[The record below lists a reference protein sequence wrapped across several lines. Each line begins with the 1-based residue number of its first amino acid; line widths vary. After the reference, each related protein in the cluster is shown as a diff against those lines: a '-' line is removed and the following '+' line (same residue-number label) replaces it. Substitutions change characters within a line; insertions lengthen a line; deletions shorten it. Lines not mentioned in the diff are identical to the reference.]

1 MRSIILILSFSFLCG
16 TNVPFKVGE
25 SLNYKASF
33 SGIDAATGRLEVLG
47 IEKINNVSTYHVQ
60 FSANTHGFANFLF
73 PIRDVIDLWLD
84 ENSLVPIRVKKNIS
98 ERKYKKKSVS
108 NLFQNQGFAIVR
120 NDTISNDTISMGMGT
135 HSPYSLFYFFRNK
148 NLSKIDGEIFT
159 TIEGKKVTPLKMKV
173 TEGINIAVPVGDFNC
188 TEVTPMRIDNKEFK
202 NEATMSIW
210 FSNDKHRYPVQIWI
224 KMKFGAFVLKLDEI
238 TN

>member
-47 IEKINNVSTYHVQ
+47 IETINNVSTYHVR
-60 FSANTHGFANFLF
+60 FSA
-73 PIRDVIDLWLD
+73 WLD

-98 ERKYKKKSVS
+98 EGKYEKKSES
-108 NLFQNQGFAIVR
+108 NLSQNQGFAIVR
-120 NDTISNDTISMGMGT
+120 NDTISMGMGT

-148 NLSKIDGEIFT
+148 NLSKIDGEIFS
-159 TIEGKKVTPLKMKV
+159 TIDGKKITPLKMKV
-173 TEGINIAVPVGDFNC
+173 TDGIKIRVPIGEFNC
-188 TEVTPMRIDNKEFK
+188 TKVTPMRIDKKKFK

-210 FSNDKHRYPVQIWI
+210 FSNDEHRYPVKIWL

>member
-47 IEKINNVSTYHVQ
+47 IETINNVSTYHVR
-60 FSANTHGFANFLF
+60 FSANTHGFANYLF

-98 ERKYKKKSVS
+98 EGKYEKKSES
-108 NLFQNQGFAIVR
+108 DLSQNQGFAIVR
-120 NDTISNDTISMGMGT
+120 NDTISMGMGT

-148 NLSKIDGEIFT
+148 NLSKIDGEIFS
-159 TIEGKKVTPLKMKV
+159 TIDGKKITPLKMKV
-173 TEGINIAVPVGDFNC
+173 TDGIKIRVPIGEFNC
-188 TEVTPMRIDNKEFK
+188 IKVTPMRTDKKKFK

-210 FSNDKHRYPVQIWI
+210 FSNDEHRYPVQIWL
-224 KMKFGAFVLKLDEI
+224 KMKFEAFVLKLDEI

>member
-1 MRSIILILSFSFLCG
+1 MRLIILILSFSYLYG

-47 IEKINNVSTYHVQ
+47 IETINNVSTYHVR
-60 FSANTHGFANFLF
+60 FSANTHGFANYLF
-73 PIRDVIDLWLD
+73 QIRDVIDLWLD

-98 ERKYKKKSVS
+98 EGKYKKKSES
-108 NLFQNQGFAIVR
+108 NLFQSQGFAIVR
-120 NDTISNDTISMGMGT
+120 HDTISIGKGT
-135 HSPYSLFYFFRNK
+135 HSPYSLFYLFRNK
-148 NLSKIDGEIFT
+148 NLSKIDGKIFS
-159 TIEGKKVTPLKMKV
+159 TIEGEKVTPLKMKV
-173 TEGINIAVPVGDFNC
+173 TEGINIGVPVGDFNC
-188 TEVTPMRIDNKEFK
+188 TEVTPTRIDKKKFK

-210 FSNDKHRYPVQIWI
+210 FSNDEHRYPVKIWL
-224 KMKFGAFVLKLDEI
+224 KMKFGAFVLKLDKI

>member
-1 MRSIILILSFSFLCG
+1 MRSIILILFFSFLCG

-33 SGIDAATGRLEVLG
+33 SGIGAATLGTGRLEVLG
-47 IEKINNVSTYHVQ
+47 IETINNVSTYHVR

-84 ENSLVPIRVKKNIS
+84 ENSLAPIRVKKDIS
-98 ERKYKKKSVS
+98 EGKYKKKSIS
-108 NLFQNQGFAIVR
+108 NLSQSRGFAIVR
-120 NDTISNDTISMGMGT
+120 NDTISMAMGT

-148 NLSKIDGEIFT
+148 KLTKIDGEIFS

-173 TEGINIAVPVGDFNC
+173 TEGINIGVPVGNFNC
-188 TEVTPMRIDNKEFK
+188 TEVTPTRTDKKKFK

-210 FSNDKHRYPVQIWI
+210 FSNDEHRYPVQIWL
-224 KMKFGAFVLKLDEI
+224 KMKFGALVLKLDEI

>member
-47 IEKINNVSTYHVQ
+47 IETINNVSTYHVR
-60 FSANTHGFANFLF
+60 FSANTHGVANFLF
-73 PIRDVIDLWLD
+73 PIRDVIDLWPD
-84 ENSLVPIRVKKNIS
+84 ENSLAPIRIKKYIS
-98 ERKYKKKSVS
+98 EGKYEKKSES
-108 NLFQNQGFAIVR
+108 NLSQNQGFAIVR
-120 NDTISNDTISMGMGT
+120 NDTISMGMGT

-148 NLSKIDGEIFT
+148 NLSKIDGEIFS
-159 TIEGKKVTPLKMKV
+159 TIDGKKITPLKMKV
-173 TEGINIAVPVGDFNC
+173 TDGIKIRVPIGEFNC
-188 TEVTPMRIDNKEFK
+188 TKVTPMRIDKKKFK

-210 FSNDKHRYPVQIWI
+210 FTNDEHRYPVQIWL
-224 KMKFGAFVLKLDEI
+224 KMKFGAFVLKLEEI
-238 TN
+238 SN

>member
-47 IEKINNVSTYHVQ
+47 IETINSVSTYHVR
-60 FSANTHGFANFLF
+60 FSANTHGFANYLF

-84 ENSLVPIRVKKNIS
+84 ENSLAPIRVKKNIS
-98 ERKYKKKSVS
+98 EGKYKKKSVS
-108 NLFQNQGFAIVR
+108 NLSQSQGFAIVR
-120 NDTISNDTISMGMGT
+120 NDTISMGMGT

-148 NLSKIDGEIFT
+148 NLSKIDGEIFS
-159 TIEGKKVTPLKMKV
+159 TIDGKKITPLKMKV
-173 TEGINIAVPVGDFNC
+173 TEGINIGVPVGNFNC
-188 TEVTPMRIDNKEFK
+188 TEVTPMRIDKKKFK

-210 FSNDKHRYPVQIWI
+210 FSNDKHRYPVKIWL

>member
-47 IEKINNVSTYHVQ
+47 IETINNVSTYHVR
-60 FSANTHGFANFLF
+60 FSANTHGVANFLF

-98 ERKYKKKSVS
+98 EGKYEKKSES
-108 NLFQNQGFAIVR
+108 DLSQNQGFAIVR
-120 NDTISNDTISMGMGT
+120 NDTISMGMGT

-148 NLSKIDGEIFT
+148 NY
-159 TIEGKKVTPLKMKV
+159 
-173 TEGINIAVPVGDFNC
+173 C
-188 TEVTPMRIDNKEFK
+188 
-202 NEATMSIW
+202 
-210 FSNDKHRYPVQIWI
+210 RY
-224 KMKFGAFVLKLDEI
+224 
-238 TN
+238 

>member
-47 IEKINNVSTYHVQ
+47 IEMINNVSTYHVR
-60 FSANTHGFANFLF
+60 FSANTHGVANFLF
-73 PIRDVIDLWLD
+73 PISDVIDLWLD
-84 ENSLVPIRVKKNIS
+84 ENSLAPIRVKKDIS
-98 ERKYKKKSVS
+98 EGKYEKKSES
-108 NLFQNQGFAIVR
+108 DLSQDQGFAIVR
-120 NDTISNDTISMGMGT
+120 NDTISMGMGT

-148 NLSKIDGEIFT
+148 NLSKIDGEIFS
-159 TIEGKKVTPLKMKV
+159 TIEGKKITPLKMKV
-173 TEGINIAVPVGDFNC
+173 TDEIKIRVPIGEFNC
-188 TEVTPMRIDNKEFK
+188 TKVTPMRIDKKKFK

-210 FSNDKHRYPVQIWI
+210 FSNDEHRYPVQIWL

>member
-1 MRSIILILSFSFLCG
+1 MRLIILILSFSYLYG

-47 IEKINNVSTYHVQ
+47 IETINNVSTYHVR

-73 PIRDVIDLWLD
+73 QIRDVIDLWLD

-98 ERKYKKKSVS
+98 ERKYEEKSVS
-108 NLFQNQGFAIVR
+108 NLSQNQGFAIVR
-120 NDTISNDTISMGMGT
+120 NDTISMGMGT

-148 NLSKIDGEIFT
+148 NLSKIDGEIFLRLK
-159 TIEGKKVTPLKMKV
+159 GKRSL
-173 TEGINIAVPVGDFNC
+173 
-188 TEVTPMRIDNKEFK
+188 
-202 NEATMSIW
+202 
-210 FSNDKHRYPVQIWI
+210 H
-224 KMKFGAFVLKLDEI
+224 
-238 TN
+238 

>member
-1 MRSIILILSFSFLCG
+1 MRLIILILSFSYLCG

-25 SLNYKASF
+25 SLKYNAAF

-47 IEKINNVSTYHVQ
+47 IETINNVSTYHVR
-60 FSANTHGFANFLF
+60 FSANTHGVANFLF

-84 ENSLVPIRVKKNIS
+84 KNSLAPIRVKKNIS
-98 ERKYKKKSVS
+98 EGKYKKRSES
-108 NLFQNQGFAIVR
+108 NLSQNQGFAIVR
-120 NDTISNDTISMGMGT
+120 NDTISIEKGT

-148 NLSKIDGEIFT
+148 NLLKIDGKIFS
-159 TIEGKKVTPLKMKV
+159 TIEGKKITPLKMKV
-173 TEGINIAVPVGDFNC
+173 TEDINIGVPVGDFNC
-188 TEVTPMRIDNKEFK
+188 TKVTPIRIDKKEFK
-202 NEATMSIW
+202 NDATMSIW
-210 FSNDKHRYPVQIWI
+210 FSNDKHRYPVKIWL

>member
-47 IEKINNVSTYHVQ
+47 IEMINNVSTYHVR
-60 FSANTHGFANFLF
+60 FSANTHGVANFLF

-84 ENSLVPIRVKKNIS
+84 KNSLAPIRVKKDIS
-98 ERKYKKKSVS
+98 EGKYKKKSKS
-108 NLFQNQGFAIVR
+108 DLSQNQGFAIVR
-120 NDTISNDTISMGMGT
+120 NDTISIGKGT

-148 NLSKIDGEIFT
+148 NLSKIDGEIFS
-159 TIEGKKVTPLKMKV
+159 TIEGKKITSLKMKV
-173 TEGINIAVPVGDFNC
+173 TDEIKIRVPIGEFNC
-188 TEVTPMRIDNKEFK
+188 TKVTPMRIDKKKFK

-210 FSNDKHRYPVQIWI
+210 FSNDEHRYPVQIWL
-224 KMKFGAFVLKLDEI
+224 KMKFGAFVLKLAEI

>member
-1 MRSIILILSFSFLCG
+1 MRSIILILSFSYLCG

-47 IEKINNVSTYHVQ
+47 IETINNVSTYHVR

-84 ENSLVPIRVKKNIS
+84 ENSLAPIRVKKDIS
-98 ERKYKKKSVS
+98 EGKYKKKSMS
-108 NLFQNQGFAIVR
+108 NLSQNQGFAIVR
-120 NDTISNDTISMGMGT
+120 NDTISMGMGT

-148 NLSKIDGEIFT
+148 NLSKIDGEIFS
-159 TIEGKKVTPLKMKV
+159 TIEGKKITPLKMKV
-173 TEGINIAVPVGDFNC
+173 TEGINISVPLGDFNC
-188 TEVTPMRIDNKEFK
+188 TEVTPTRIDKKKFK

-210 FSNDKHRYPVQIWI
+210 FSNDEHRYPVKIWL

>member
-1 MRSIILILSFSFLCG
+1 MRSIILILFFSYLCG

-25 SLNYKASF
+25 SLKYNASF

-47 IEKINNVSTYHVQ
+47 IETINNVSTYHVQ
-60 FSANTHGFANFLF
+60 FSASTHGVANFLF

-84 ENSLVPIRVKKNIS
+84 KNSLAPIRVKKNIS
-98 ERKYKKKSVS
+98 EGEYKKKSES
-108 NLFQNQGFAIVR
+108 NFSQSQGFAIVKH
-120 NDTISNDTISMGMGT
+120 DTISMGKGT

-148 NLSKIDGEIFT
+148 NLSKIDGEIFS

-173 TEGINIAVPVGDFNC
+173 TEGINIAVPVGYFNC
-188 TEVTPMRIDNKEFK
+188 TEVTPMRIDKKKFK

-210 FSNDKHRYPVQIWI
+210 FSNDKHRYPVKIWL
-224 KMKFGAFVLKLDEI
+224 KMKFGALVLKLDEI

>member
-1 MRSIILILSFSFLCG
+1 MRLIILILSFSYLCG

-25 SLNYKASF
+25 SLKYNAAF

-47 IEKINNVSTYHVQ
+47 IETINNVSTYHVR
-60 FSANTHGFANFLF
+60 FSANTHGVANYLF

-98 ERKYKKKSVS
+98 EGKYKKKSES
-108 NLFQNQGFAIVR
+108 DLSHNQGFAIVR
-120 NDTISNDTISMGMGT
+120 NDTISMGKGT

-148 NLSKIDGEIFT
+148 NLSKIDGEIFST
-159 TIEGKKVTPLKMKV
+159 IDGKKITTLKIKVTKGITIE
-173 TEGINIAVPVGDFNC
+173 VPTGDFNC
-188 TEVTPMRIDNKEFK
+188 TEVTPMQIDEKKFK

-210 FSNDKHRYPVQIWI
+210 FSNDEHRYPVQIWL

>member
-16 TNVPFKVGE
+16 ANVPFKVGE

-47 IEKINNVSTYHVQ
+47 IETINNVSTYHVR

-98 ERKYKKKSVS
+98 EGKYEKKSES
-108 NLFQNQGFAIVR
+108 NLSQNQGFAIVR
-120 NDTISNDTISMGMGT
+120 NDTISMGMGT

-148 NLSKIDGEIFT
+148 NLSKIDG
-159 TIEGKKVTPLKMKV
+159 
-173 TEGINIAVPVGDFNC
+173 
-188 TEVTPMRIDNKEFK
+188 
-202 NEATMSIW
+202 
-210 FSNDKHRYPVQIWI
+210 
-224 KMKFGAFVLKLDEI
+224 
-238 TN
+238 

>member
-1 MRSIILILSFSFLCG
+1 MRSIFLTLSFSFLCG

-47 IEKINNVSTYHVQ
+47 IETINNVSTYHVR

-98 ERKYKKKSVS
+98 EGKYEKKSES
-108 NLFQNQGFAIVR
+108 DLSQNQGFAIVR
-120 NDTISNDTISMGMGT
+120 NDTISMGMGT

-148 NLSKIDGEIFT
+148 NLSKIDGEIFS
-159 TIEGKKVTPLKMKV
+159 TIDGKKITPLKMKV
-173 TEGINIAVPVGDFNC
+173 TDGIKIRVPIGEFNC
-188 TEVTPMRIDNKEFK
+188 TKVTPMRIDEKKFK

-210 FSNDKHRYPVQIWI
+210 FSNDEHRYPVKIWL

>member
-47 IEKINNVSTYHVQ
+47 IETINNVSTYHVR
-60 FSANTHGFANFLF
+60 FSANTHGVANFLF

-84 ENSLVPIRVKKNIS
+84 ENSLAPIRVKKDIS
-98 ERKYKKKSVS
+98 VGKYEKKSES
-108 NLFQNQGFAIVR
+108 DLSQNQGFAIVR
-120 NDTISNDTISMGMGT
+120 NDTISMGIGT

-148 NLSKIDGEIFT
+148 NLSKIDGEIFS
-159 TIEGKKVTPLKMKV
+159 TIDGKKITPLKMKV
-173 TEGINIAVPVGDFNC
+173 TDEIKIRVPIGEFNC
-188 TEVTPMRIDNKEFK
+188 TKVTPMRIDKKKFK

-210 FSNDKHRYPVQIWI
+210 FSNDEHRYPVQIWL

>member
-33 SGIDAATGRLEVLG
+33 KGIDAATGRLEVLG
-47 IEKINNVSTYHVQ
+47 IETINNVSTYHVR
-60 FSANTHGFANFLF
+60 FSAKTYGFANFLF
-73 PIRDVIDLWLD
+73 PIQDVIDLWLD
-84 ENSLVPIRVKKNIS
+84 KNSLVPIRVKKNIS
-98 ERKYKKKSVS
+98 EGKYEKKSLL

-120 NDTISNDTISMGMGT
+120 NDTISMGIET

-159 TIEGKKVTPLKMKV
+159 TIEGKKITPLKMKV
-173 TEGINIAVPVGDFNC
+173 TEGINIGVPVGDFNC
-188 TEVTPMRIDNKEFK
+188 TEVTPTRIDKKKFK

-210 FSNDKHRYPVQIWI
+210 FSNDEYRYPVQIWL
-224 KMKFGAFVLKLDEI
+224 KMKYGPFILKLDEI

>member
-25 SLNYKASF
+25 SRNYKASF

-47 IEKINNVSTYHVQ
+47 IETINNVSTYHVR
-60 FSANTHGFANFLF
+60 FSANTHGVANFLF

-98 ERKYKKKSVS
+98 EGKYEKKSES
-108 NLFQNQGFAIVR
+108 DLSQNQGFAIVR
-120 NDTISNDTISMGMGT
+120 NDTISMGMGT

-148 NLSKIDGEIFT
+148 NLSKIDGEIFS
-159 TIEGKKVTPLKMKV
+159 TIDGKKITPLKMKV
-173 TEGINIAVPVGDFNC
+173 TDGIKIRVPIGEFNC
-188 TEVTPMRIDNKEFK
+188 TKVTPMRIDKKKFK

-210 FSNDKHRYPVQIWI
+210 FSNDKHRYPVKIWL

>member
-47 IEKINNVSTYHVQ
+47 IETINNVSTYHVR

-98 ERKYKKKSVS
+98 EGKYKKKSES
-108 NLFQNQGFAIVR
+108 DLSQNQGFAIVR
-120 NDTISNDTISMGMGT
+120 NDTISMGMGT

-148 NLSKIDGEIFT
+148 NLSKIDGEIFS
-159 TIEGKKVTPLKMKV
+159 TIEGTKITPLKMKV
-173 TEGINIAVPVGDFNC
+173 TDGIKIRVPIGEFNC
-188 TEVTPMRIDNKEFK
+188 IKVTPMRTDKKKFK

-210 FSNDKHRYPVQIWI
+210 FSNDEHRYPVKIWL

>member
-16 TNVPFKVGE
+16 TNIPFKVGE

-47 IEKINNVSTYHVQ
+47 IEKINNVSTYHVR

-98 ERKYKKKSVS
+98 EGKYEKKSES
-108 NLFQNQGFAIVR
+108 DLSQNQGFAIVR
-120 NDTISNDTISMGMGT
+120 NDTISMGMGT

-148 NLSKIDGEIFT
+148 NLSTINGEIFSA
-159 TIEGKKVTPLKMKV
+159 IEGKKVTPLKMKV
-173 TEGINIAVPVGDFNC
+173 TEGINIGVPVGDFNC
-188 TEVTPMRIDNKEFK
+188 TEVTPMRIDKKKFK

-210 FSNDKHRYPVQIWI
+210 FSNDKHRYPVKIWL

>member
-1 MRSIILILSFSFLCG
+1 MRSIILIVSFSFLCG

-47 IEKINNVSTYHVQ
+47 IETINSVSTYHVR
-60 FSANTHGFANFLF
+60 FSANTHGFANYLF

-98 ERKYKKKSVS
+98 EGKYEKKSES
-108 NLFQNQGFAIVR
+108 NLSQNQGFAIVR
-120 NDTISNDTISMGMGT
+120 NDTISMGMGT

-159 TIEGKKVTPLKMKV
+159 TIEGKKITPLKMKV
-173 TEGINIAVPVGDFNC
+173 TEGINIGVPVGNFNC
-188 TEVTPMRIDNKEFK
+188 TEVTPMRIDKKKFK

-210 FSNDKHRYPVQIWI
+210 FSNDEHKYPVKIWL

>member
-1 MRSIILILSFSFLCG
+1 MRLIILILSFSYLYG

-47 IEKINNVSTYHVQ
+47 IETINNVSTYHVR
-60 FSANTHGFANFLF
+60 FSANTHGFANYLF
-73 PIRDVIDLWLD
+73 QIRDVIDLWLD

-98 ERKYKKKSVS
+98 ERNYEEKSVS
-108 NLFQNQGFAIVR
+108 NLSQNQGFAIVR
-120 NDTISNDTISMGMGT
+120 NDTISMGMGT

-148 NLSKIDGEIFT
+148 NLSKIDGEIFS
-159 TIEGKKVTPLKMKV
+159 TIEGKKITPLKMKV
-173 TEGINIAVPVGDFNC
+173 TEGINISVPLGDFNC
-188 TEVTPMRIDNKEFK
+188 TKVTQTRIDKKKFK

-210 FSNDKHRYPVQIWI
+210 FSNDEHRYPVQIWL
-224 KMKFGAFVLKLDEI
+224 KMKFGAFVLKLDKI

>member
-1 MRSIILILSFSFLCG
+1 MRSIILTLSFSFLCG

-47 IEKINNVSTYHVQ
+47 IETINNVSTYHVR

-84 ENSLVPIRVKKNIS
+84 ENSLAPIRVKKDIS
-98 ERKYKKKSVS
+98 EGKYEKKSES
-108 NLFQNQGFAIVR
+108 DLSQDQGFAIVR
-120 NDTISNDTISMGMGT
+120 NDTISMAMET

-148 NLSKIDGEIFT
+148 NLLKIDGEIFS
-159 TIEGKKVTPLKMKV
+159 TIDGKKITPLKMKV
-173 TEGINIAVPVGDFNC
+173 TDGIKIRVPIGEFNC
-188 TEVTPMRIDNKEFK
+188 TKVTPMRIDKKKFK

-210 FSNDKHRYPVQIWI
+210 FSNDEHRYPVQIWL